1 MVEWTLVYLYNTRV
15 FSDKKNELQMYSIE
29 LKWTSR
35 ALFIVERKST
45 SKSYVLYDFAYLT
58 FLKWKKTIEMDNR
71 LVVARGE
78 GWGWGVVMDREKI
91 EKVHMQRGNT
101 GFSFRMMD
109 AFSVWIVLVFLWLY
123 MWDKSAEKF
132 YTYAHT
138 NEWKFKN
145 GENYIRP
152 VL

>member
-78 GWGWGVVMDREKI
+78 GWGWGWWWIGKRLRRCICKEVT
-91 EKVHMQRGNT
+91 RGFPLGWWT
-101 GFSFRMMD
+101 RFLSELCWCFYDSTCGIKLRRSFTLTHIQM
-109 AFSVWIVLVFLWLY
+109 
-123 MWDKSAEKF
+123 
-132 YTYAHT
+132 
-138 NEWKFKN
+138 NESLKMGKTT
-145 GENYIRP
+145 
-152 VL
+152 